1 MIPVAQ
7 FMSSRISTQKAD
19 NRPMFTSLASTASVL
34 HPSRIIETSYKEFW
48 RKFKNSPELVA
59 TISIP
64 ITDMLGDRPEWTKPD
79 GSALGKTEL
88 RRATQF
94 WRNQRGKEILR
105 AMLFDAFVTGDGY
118 LWKGKVTKK
127 EITAALKEVLLK
139 YQGEFSSLQIKELES
154 KIAEDEDIKN
164 KKQLDYVASSTMS
177 ILYDEYDIYGYEQN
191 IMDNM
196 SKFSTDEIIHFRYL
210 ALDGKVYGFSPVEAL
225 AAEIFL
231 LTTVKQ
237 NMISF
242 MENGGAP
249 DKVFTLP
256 KELAGSKNHEFLIEQ
271 LRKYKR
277 IQNRHGNLVF
287 TGEMKIE
294 DLQGS
299 PKDLE
304 YKDLALYT
312 TSNIAFAFGIP
323 ISRIPFLIGSSAT
336 GGDSGGLSE
345 SGYWNRIS
353 DLQDSLEDL
362 LNSQL
367 FEELGWAIKFNRKYK
382 ADEVKE
388 AQINSMNADTLTKI
402 QSILQSQ
409 GKQLTMNKIR
419 EYLMLKEEDLEE
431 STMELQVENNTMG
444 QNQLSNSEVLNED
457 DKKRKANTKRNVANS
472 KGTREALW
480 NP

>member
-1 MIPVAQ
+1 
-7 FMSSRISTQKAD
+7 
-19 NRPMFTSLASTASVL
+19 MFTSFTNMSTTAIN
-34 HPSRIIETSYKEFW
+34 PSRLVENDYKTFW
-48 RKFKNSPELVA
+48 KKFKNSPELVA

-88 RRATQF
+88 KRAMNF
-94 WRNQRGKEILR
+94 WRSNRGKDMIRGL
-105 AMLFDAFVTGDGY
+105 LFDAFVTGDGY
-118 LWKGKVTKK
+118 LWKGKVNKAQVN
-127 EITAALKEVLLK
+127 AALKEVLNNYGGSLN
-139 YQGEFSSLQIKELES
+139 SLQIKELES
-154 KIAEDEDIKN
+154 KIAEDEDIKG
-164 KKQLDYVASSTMS
+164 KRLIDYVPSSTMS
-177 ILYDEYDIYGYEQN
+177 ILFDQYDIYGYVQN
-191 IMDNM
+191 TNGEV
-196 SKFSTDEIIHFRYL
+196 SKFKPDEIIHFRYL
-210 ALDGKVYGFSPVEAL
+210 DLDGKVYGFSPVEAL

-362 LNSQL
+362 LNGQL
-367 FEELGWAIKFNRKYK
+367 FEELGWSIKFQRKYRQ
-382 ADEVKE
+382 DEVRE
-388 AQINSMNADTLTKI
+388 SQTANMNAD
-402 QSILQSQ
+402 SIIKYQQ
-409 GKQLTMNKIR
+409 IFAANGKQLTTKKILDLLCWR
-419 EYLMLKEEDLEE
+419 EEDIEEKEETLEE
-431 STMELQVENNTMG
+431 EMMEAEME
-444 QNQLSNSEVLNED
+444 QNQLSNDEVMKEPDNR
-457 DKKRKANTKRNVANS
+457 KRANTKKNAVTK
-472 KGTREALW
+472 KGTGEALY